1 MDVVFTPGQLVQVYR
16 SNLDYTFKTEQ
27 KLLPK
32 WSCPYR
38 ISSRLRNA
46 YKLET
51 LTGTPL
57 SGEFSTQQLQ
67 AFIPREGTSL
77 HEEQLAYMKNL
88 NGKGPEESL
97 VQEEN
102 DNEVE
107 MIDTGGGRSDEED
120 KTDDEDK
127 TDKEDMG
134 DDKDAENRVEGAVK

>member
-1 MDVVFTPGQLVQVYR
+1 
-16 SNLDYTFKTEQ
+16 
-27 KLLPK
+27 
-32 WSCPYR
+32 
-38 ISSRLRNA
+38 
-46 YKLET
+46 
-51 LTGTPL
+51 
-57 SGEFSTQQLQ
+57 
-67 AFIPREGTSL
+67 
-77 HEEQLAYMKNL
+77 MKNL